1 MMSGDRNYNKE
12 NICCYVIEG
21 GRVIPGVSISTTVSL
36 LFGRRKSIEVEHDIS
51 MREVYGLAK
60 TLY

>member
-36 LFGRRKSIEVEHDIS
+36 LFGRRKK
-51 MREVYGLAK
+51 Y
-60 TLY
+60 